1 MYKVHAA
8 FDNTEQ
14 TIHKTSIQQTPNILH
29 TLASLI
35 LSNKNILKST
45 LYKPSDVL
53 EPFLW

>member
-29 TLASLI
+29 TLAFI
-35 LSNKNILKST
+35 K
-45 LYKPSDVL
+45 
-53 EPFLW
+53 

>member
-29 TLASLI
+29 TLAFNYQI
-35 LSNKNILKST
+35 KI
-45 LYKPSDVL
+45 
-53 EPFLW
+53 F